1 MEIVSPEEEYQK
13 LKERLILTFDEE
25 DRLKKIAIRNY
36 KRTHNITRRIN
47 LCDIERMM
55 GIDF

>member
-1 MEIVSPEEEYQK
+1 MRPEEEYFN
-13 LKERLILTFDEE
+13 LKEKLILTFDEE

-36 KRTHNITRRIN
+36 KRTHNIKRRIN

>member
-1 MEIVSPEEEYQK
+1 MRPEEEYFN
-13 LKERLILTFDEE
+13 LKEKLILTFDEE

-47 LCDIERMM
+47 ICDLKKLM
-55 GIDF
+55 GI

>member
-1 MEIVSPEEEYQK
+1 MSPEEEYQK